1 MLKNIFISLFL
12 IIIGTSTTNFYKKKT
27 KDLENKLNKKKQEI
41 LELRKSNNIE
51 FKENVYLKSPENI
64 RRLAEKFLD
73 KNYIFFEKKNIEYLE
88 VNEKK

>member
-73 KNYIFFEKKNIEYLE
+73 KNYIFFEKKNIEFLNI
-88 VNEKK
+88 NEKK

>member
-73 KNYIFFEKKNIEYLE
+73 KNYIFFEKKNIEILNI
-88 VNEKK
+88 NEKK